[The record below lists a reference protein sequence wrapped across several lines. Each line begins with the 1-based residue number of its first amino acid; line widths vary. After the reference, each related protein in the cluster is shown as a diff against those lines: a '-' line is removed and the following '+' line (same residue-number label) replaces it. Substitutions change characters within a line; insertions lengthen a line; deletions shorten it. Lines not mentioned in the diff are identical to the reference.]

1 MIKAILFD
9 LDGTLIKDKEV
20 TDYAFIQ
27 VTAILRNYRKINED
41 NFKETVKSVAKSIW
55 KTSPHHLIDPDI
67 DHDEIEG
74 LWANYS
80 TGEGLTIKTLNEWSY
95 EYRVKT
101 WTEVLNLLEI
111 YEQDLVIR
119 CMDQF
124 INARQNYELYP
135 DSKSILE
142 ELSKSFKL
150 GLITN
155 GVSILQRQKVRGSNI
170 GHFFDEIVVSGE
182 VNSHKPDSKIFH
194 HICKQLNVKPHEC
207 VMIGDNVVKDIKA
220 AKTINMST
228 ILINRNVEESTS
240 MEACEDA
247 DFICSGLNEI
257 KVWLKDCIDIN
268 IGGKTCTIP

>member
-9 LDGTLIKDKEV
+9 LDGTLIKDQEV
-20 TDYAFIQ
+20 TDYAFNKVI
-27 VTAILRNYRKINED
+27 AILSNYRKINKD

-55 KTSPHHLIDPDI
+55 NTSPHHLIDPDI

-74 LWANYS
+74 LWAKYS
-80 TGEGLTIKTLNEWSY
+80 MGEGLTIETLNGWSN

-101 WTEVLNLLEI
+101 WTEVLNSLEI

-124 INARQNYELYP
+124 IKARQSYELYS
-135 DSKSILE
+135 DSKPILK

-155 GVSILQRQKVRGSNI
+155 GVSTLQRQKVIGSNI

-182 VNSHKPDSKIFH
+182 VNSHKPDTKIFH
-194 HICKQLNVKPHEC
+194 HLCKRLKVEPEEC
-207 VMIGDNVVKDIKA
+207 VMIGDNPIKDIKA

-228 ILINRNVEESTS
+228 ILINRNVKGNTIIESS
-240 MEACEDA
+240 EDA

-257 KVWLKDCIDIN
+257 KVWLNDTVSI
-268 IGGKTCTIP
+268 